1 MRKYFEVFKF
11 NLKTKMN
18 FKAEYIF
25 SLFSFAIHVFV
36 FNELWDF
43 ILKDKIV
50 LGYSREDLIWYII
63 MGEFL
68 YYILGSKNYKEISN
82 MIKNGDVA
90 NMLTKPISFLKYII
104 AIELTCIVNVIIN
117 FIFAIVLGILLAGVL
132 KISLSQLLIFSI
144 AITFS
149 IILLILIQVM
159 IGMLAFLTEENEAY
173 KLVISKAMLL
183 LILTPL
189 EFFPSFAKNILSFL
203 PTTYAVYPV
212 GKILIHFEIK
222 NSLTLIVCQIISII
236 IMLWIVNLLNIKGVR
251 NINVNGG

>member
-11 NLKTKMN
+11 NLKTKIN

-25 SLFSFAIHVFV
+25 SLFSFTIHVFV

-43 ILKDKIV
+43 ILKDKII

-68 YYILGSKNYKEISN
+68 YYILGSKSYKEISN

-104 AIELTCIVNVIIN
+104 AIEFTCIINVIIN
-117 FIFAIVLGILLAGVL
+117 FIFAIILGIILAGTL
-132 KISLSQLLIFSI
+132 NISISNLLLFSI
-144 AITFS
+144 SIILA

-173 KLVISKAMLL
+173 RLVVFKAILL

-189 EFFPSFAKNILSFL
+189 EFFPSFVKSFLSFL
-203 PTTYAVYPV
+203 PTTYAIYPV
-212 GKILIHFEIK
+212 GKILVHFEMK
-222 NSLTLIVCQIISII
+222 NSLILIGCQIISVIV
-236 IMLWIVNLLNIKGVR
+236 MLGIVNILNIKGVR

>member
-1 MRKYFEVFKF
+1 MRKYVEVFKF
-11 NLKTKMN
+11 NLKTKIN

-25 SLFSFAIHVFV
+25 SLFSFTIHVFV

-43 ILKDKIV
+43 ILKDKII
-50 LGYSREDLIWYII
+50 LGYSRENLIWYII

-104 AIELTCIVNVIIN
+104 AIEFTCIVNVITN
-117 FIFAIVLGILLAGVL
+117 FVFAIILGIILAGTIKFSVGKLLIFAISI
-132 KISLSQLLIFSI
+132 IFSI
-144 AITFS
+144 T
-149 IILLILIQVM
+149 LLILIQVM

-173 KLVISKAMLL
+173 RLVVFKAILL

-189 EFFPSFAKNILSFL
+189 EFFPGSVRKILSFL
-203 PTTYAVYPV
+203 PTTYAIYPV
-212 GKILIHFEIK
+212 GKILIHFDFK
-222 NSLTLIVCQIISII
+222 NSVILIGCQIISIVV
-236 IMLWIVNLLNIKGVR
+236 LLGIVNLLNIRGVR